1 MFTSLGL
8 LNKPYFLDT
17 VALLVRD
24 SRSAIGENKGR
35 EKENIL
41 GEGGE
46 EGSLQIN
53 TGKQQTVKNLTP
65 SPSPSPCSVCKGLSP
80 RLKSFRG

>member
-24 SRSAIGENKGR
+24 NKSAIGENKGR
-35 EKENIL
+35 EKENIIL
-41 GEGGE
+41 GEGGGRRE
-46 EGSLQIN
+46 VF
-53 TGKQQTVKNLTP
+53 K
-65 SPSPSPCSVCKGLSP
+65 
-80 RLKSFRG
+80 